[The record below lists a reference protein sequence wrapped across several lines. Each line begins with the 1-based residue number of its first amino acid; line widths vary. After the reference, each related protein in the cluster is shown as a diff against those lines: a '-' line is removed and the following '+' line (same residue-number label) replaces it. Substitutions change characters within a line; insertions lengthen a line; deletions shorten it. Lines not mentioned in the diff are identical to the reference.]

1 MGLFD
6 MLFGRLKPPNGGR
19 FQTLTA
25 YAPTWTQWGGKIYQN
40 ERIRAAIDAKARHI
54 SKLRVEMHGN
64 AHGKLRAKMAIAPN
78 GFETWSQFMYRLAT
92 IYNVYNTAF
101 LIPILDEYDE
111 MEGIFAAL
119 PTSCEVLDVNGEPW
133 LRYRFADGKTGALP
147 MNRCGV
153 MKRHQC
159 DDDIFGEKNTAL
171 TEVMQILDLQRQ
183 GTREGIKN
191 SATFRFMARM
201 SNFAKPEHLAQE
213 AKRFTEEN
221 MRGESGG
228 ILLFPNTYADIKQI
242 ESKPFLVDAEQIKII
257 DTRLDN
263 YLGVNEKVL
272 QNSAVG
278 DDLDGFYDGEIEPFA
293 IQFEEVLNGMT
304 YTARERAQGSTWSVT
319 ANRLQYMSTANKINL
334 AQQLGDRGILTVNE
348 IRELFNYPLLEG
360 APGERIPTR
369 GEYYDVNEGK
379 DEDDE

>member
-6 MLFGRLKPPNGGR
+6 TLFARLKKPPNGGS
-19 FQTLTA
+19 FKTLTA
-25 YAPTWTQWGGKIYQN
+25 YMPVWTQWGGNIYAN

-54 SKLRVEMHGN
+54 SKLHAEMRGT
-64 AHGKLRAKMAIAPN
+64 AHGKLRAKMAQAPN
-78 GFETWSQFMYRLAT
+78 SFETWSQFLYRLAT

-101 LIPILDEYDE
+101 IIPLFDEYGE
-111 MEGIFAAL
+111 ISGIFCAL

-133 LRYRFADGKTGALP
+133 LRYRFGNGETAAIQ
-147 MNRCGV
+147 MSMCGV

-159 DDDIFGEKNTAL
+159 GDDIFGEKNNAL
-171 TEVMQILDLQRQ
+171 TDTMQLLDLQRQ

-191 SATFRFMARM
+191 SATFRFMAKL
-201 SNFAKPEHLAQE
+201 SNFSKPEHLAAE

-257 DTRLDN
+257 DNRIYN
-263 YLGVNEKVL
+263 YYGVNEDIL
-272 QNSAVG
+272 QNKAVG
-278 DDLDGFYDGEIEPFA
+278 DALDGFYEGEIETFA
-293 IQFEEVLNGMT
+293 IQLCEVLNGMPFFT
-304 YTARERAQGSTWSVT
+304 SREKAQGNGWIVS
-319 ANRLQYMSTANKINL
+319 ANRLQYMSTANKIAL

-379 DEDDE
+379 SDE